1 MTLDSPSAQ
10 TQRCMSDIPQAAEA
24 DPHYPMPVPNL
35 GFPQFS
41 EGLTI
46 TPVAHVRNL
55 SYLTPLYSLLTYY
68 SVTKCDQGY
77 NSIFLESLSPWAEH
91 YPVGGQNSEATP
103 PARLLD
109 TPLPSPHMRSK
120 FTPLGEQASKGASCL
135 FSLPLFQQGPN
146 KALPERKKKKK
157 RHCLF
162 LISAASALVLTI
174 KVS

>member
-1 MTLDSPSAQ
+1 
-10 TQRCMSDIPQAAEA
+10 MSDIPQAAEA

-109 TPLPSPHMRSK
+109 TPLPSPHMRNQFAPTS
-120 FTPLGEQASKGASCL
+120 AS
-135 FSLPLFQQGPN
+135 
-146 KALPERKKKKK
+146 ERGNLLLVFIPPSAAGTAIN
-157 RHCLF
+157 HCLNF
-162 LISAASALVLTI
+162 
-174 KVS
+174 